1 MYVYSGAKTR
11 SNGDNHTNSL
21 SSHRTFRARGF
32 KNNKEASCRSFSF
45 STLFNCYKHGSD
57 SQDYQFNQSKV
68 SIDLSESRKKFVL
81 FELIYNFSS
90 KNVKICCF
98 LNGMICF
105 VIFDSKLCV
114 LDGTEKQFEDITL
127 GSEKQLVYT
136 GGKISRLYFRFN
148 ACRIS

>member
-1 MYVYSGAKTR
+1 MYTVELRLGQMGIITLTVCLHIVHFAREVLKTTKKCPV
-11 SNGDNHTNSL
+11 GL
-21 SSHRTFRARGF
+21 SVSAHYLTAINMAR
-32 KNNKEASCRSFSF
+32 R
-45 STLFNCYKHGSD
+45 

-68 SIDLSESRKKFVL
+68 SIDLSESRKKCVL

-105 VIFDSKLCV
+105 VIFDSKLWV

-148 ACRIS
+148 ARRIS

>member
-1 MYVYSGAKTR
+1 
-11 SNGDNHTNSL
+11 
-21 SSHRTFRARGF
+21 
-32 KNNKEASCRSFSF
+32 
-45 STLFNCYKHGSD
+45 
-57 SQDYQFNQSKV
+57 
-68 SIDLSESRKKFVL
+68 
-81 FELIYNFSS
+81 
-90 KNVKICCF
+90 
-98 LNGMICF
+98 MICF